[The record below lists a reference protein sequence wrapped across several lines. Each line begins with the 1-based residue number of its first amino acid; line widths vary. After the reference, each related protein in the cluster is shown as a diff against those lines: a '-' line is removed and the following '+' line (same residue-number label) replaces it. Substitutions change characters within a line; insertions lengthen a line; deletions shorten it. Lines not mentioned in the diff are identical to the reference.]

1 MRMMLAVAV
10 VVLILIALYRMMNA
24 GGGKVTAT
32 PKLPELGPGE
42 YQEVAAIADGP
53 DRGFGTLRIT
63 PSQLIFAGNSGR
75 VTSIERLDITGV
87 TTTTELPDHS
97 TAKPVLA
104 VSTSS
109 GVSYFSVDD
118 PEAWARRLL

>member
-1 MRMMLAVAV
+1 MRMMLAVV
-10 VVLILIALYRMMNA
+10 IVVLVLIALYRMLNSGDKA
-24 GGGKVTAT
+24 PAS

-109 GVSYFSVDD
+109 GVAYFSVDD
-118 PEAWARRLL
+118 PEAWAQRLL